1 MKRIYLSLLLALT
14 IFVSSA
20 YASPDPNKEIQESF
34 KKEFPNT
41 KALAWIEVGDF
52 MRATFLLDGQR
63 TEAYF
68 SEDGILQGSVRYLF
82 FSQLPL
88 AVMKAVEKR
97 YVDADPLDVYEITND
112 EGTSYR
118 ITLESQE
125 KKYKIK
131 VDANGNITQ
140 SDRLKK

>member
-1 MKRIYLSLLLALT
+1 MKRIYLSLSLVLT
-14 IFVSSA
+14 MAVTA
-20 YASPDPNKEIQESF
+20 ANATPDPVSKEVQESF
-34 KKEFPNT
+34 KKEFPNSQ
-41 KALAWIEVGDF
+41 ALSWNAVGEF

-97 YVDADPLDVYEITND
+97 YTEPDALDVYEITND

-118 ITLESQE
+118 ITLDSQD
-125 KKYKIK
+125 KRYRI
-131 VDANGNITQ
+131 
-140 SDRLKK
+140 

>member
-1 MKRIYLSLLLALT
+1 MCVSLSLILT
-14 IFVSSA
+14 MAITTA
-20 YASPDPNKEIQESF
+20 NAAPDPVSKQIQESF

-41 KALAWIEVGDF
+41 QALAWNAVGEF

-68 SEDGILQGSVRYLF
+68 SEDGTLQGSVRLLF

-97 YVDADPLDVYEITND
+97 YQEPDALDVYEVTND